1 MSTEKKHKVKN
12 IFDDISGKYDLLN
25 HLLSFGVDKRWRKK
39 ALKLTGL
46 NKDSFLLDVACGTG
60 DVAIEAKNLGV
71 EKIVG
76 ADFSHNMLSLFNKKS
91 KWIVGNNVQMVAE
104 QMPFK
109 DNTFTNITVAFGVRN
124 FYDIQQG
131 FNSFYRVLTPG
142 GKATII
148 EFKMPKNK
156 LFAALYKFYFKK
168 ILPAIGGLISGNKSA
183 YTYLPESVEEFDMK
197 VDLIKLL
204 QNSGFRKIEVYNF
217 TFGIVQTIIA
227 EK

>member
-1 MSTEKKHKVKN
+1 MSIEKKYKVKN
-12 IFDDISGKYDLLN
+12 IFDDISGRYDLLN
-25 HLLSFGVDKRWRKK
+25 HLLSFGIDKRWRKK

-46 NKDSFLLDVACGTG
+46 NKNSFLLDVACGTG
-60 DVAIEAKNLGV
+60 DVAIEARKMGV
-71 EKIVG
+71 EKIIG
-76 ADFSHNMLSLFNKKS
+76 ADFSHNMLSLFNRKS
-91 KWIVGNNVQMVAE
+91 QWVIGNNVQMVAE

-109 DNTFTNITVAFGVRN
+109 ANTFTNITVAFGVRN
-124 FYDIQQG
+124 FYNIQEG
-131 FNSFYRVLTPG
+131 FNSFFRVLKPG

-148 EFKMPKNK
+148 EFRMPKNK
-156 LFAALYKFYFKK
+156 FFAALYKFYFRK
-168 ILPAIGGLISGNKSA
+168 ILPSIGGLISGNKSA

-197 VDLIKLL
+197 INLVELL

>member
-60 DVAIEAKNLGV
+60 DVAIEAKNIGV

-131 FNSFYRVLTPG
+131 FNSFYRVLKQG

>member
-60 DVAIEAKNLGV
+60 DVAIEAKNIGV

-131 FNSFYRVLTPG
+131 FNSFYRVLKQG

-183 YTYLPESVEEFDMK
+183 YTYLPESVEEFDIK